1 MFSFQGRHGNRSI
14 SLGLRTQGTLR
25 RVRRSQLQIF
35 GLLLSPPVLKGARF
49 PSGEGTTGWGWKQE
63 RGSKASE
70 DCWPWP
76 GEGRVQAAGGP
87 ADPCGSWHTPPPAPC
102 TAYILSLQN
111 SISGGGVGVV
121 LSSSFTPSHSV
132 FTALAAV
139 SRDLVSLP
147 GPSVLLSPSPWAL
160 PGPRTL
166 WRRVPSPST
175 WPITFTI
182 SRLQAMTATSSNRS
196 LPYSG
201 QK

>member
-1 MFSFQGRHGNRSI
+1 MGRD
-14 SLGLRTQGTLR
+14 
-25 RVRRSQLQIF
+25 
-35 GLLLSPPVLKGARF
+35 
-49 PSGEGTTGWGWKQE
+49 
-63 RGSKASE
+63 SKASE
-70 DCWPWP
+70 DGWPWP

-121 LSSSFTPSHSV
+121 LSSSFTPSRSV

-147 GPSVLLSPSPWAL
+147 GPSVLLPPSLWAL

-166 WRRVPSPST
+166 WRRVPYPST
-175 WPITFTI
+175 WPVRSPFTI
-182 SRLQAMTATSSNRS
+182 SRLQAVTAASFPA
-196 LPYSG
+196 LSG
-201 QK
+201 TEVNSMHVNWAPSVFVGGLCGRPWGSGEVSQNNSPGPFLQGSQRTES

>member
-49 PSGEGTTGWGWKQE
+49 PSGEGTAGWGWKRE

-70 DCWPWP
+70 DGWPWP

-121 LSSSFTPSHSV
+121 LSSSLYCLD
-132 FTALAAV
+132 AGLASKGA
-139 SRDLVSLP
+139 RDSLWKTFRELV
-147 GPSVLLSPSPWAL
+147 PSVPLGNVPQCLHMKFFLKSNLTVLLLWPCPASSPLSQ
-160 PGPRTL
+160 
-166 WRRVPSPST
+166 SCS
-175 WPITFTI
+175 F
-182 SRLQAMTATSSNRS
+182 S
-196 LPYSG
+196 
-201 QK
+201 